1 MQDDTMETKMGMKDW
16 SCPLPAGSSSQL
28 PCGTG
33 NRCLTLRQKG
43 GGGGRREI
51 CGCSAYG

>member
-1 MQDDTMETKMGMKDW
+1 METKMGMKDW